1 MMNIKILCTECNKHY
16 FCVRENTKMRGPI
29 IETICPH
36 CRQKVVRN
44 MGAFLERQTVHIEDQ
59 LGQAGTMLALSKA
72 MENLLVMKRLIK
84 RKRNDLSY
92 L

>member
-1 MMNIKILCTECNKHY
+1 MDIKILCTECNKHY

-44 MGAFLERQTVHIEDQ
+44 MGAFLERQTVHIGDQ

-72 MENLLVMKRLIK
+72 MEKLIGNEEAYK
-84 RKRNDLSY
+84 KKKK
-92 L
+92 